1 MPHPHTLVT
10 LSLPALLALPL
21 APLARAETPAEATRA
36 AARTITDAR
45 CGAHVEFLASDLL
58 EGRATPSRGLD
69 LAAEYVRSHFARLNL
84 EPGGEKGAWFQGFP
98 VLKEI
103 RLGLQECGRRVAM
116 FIRKRRREA
125 DEAKKRSYIEKYIPQ
140 VAIGLQQILELSD
153 VQRDDVVR
161 KLGDVLER
169 SRKA

>member
-103 RLGLQECGRRVAM
+103 RLETSAFRSDRGRNILTAVC
-116 FIRKRRREA
+116 KA
-125 DEAKKRSYIEKYIPQ
+125 DSCRSVLK
-140 VAIGLQQILELSD
+140 ILNSP
-153 VQRDDVVR
+153 
-161 KLGDVLER
+161 
-169 SRKA
+169 SF